1 MKSNLLNFLPDK
13 RKPNPWPFTWS
24 TENIVHARRRGR
36 NDSSLNVRLKPDRK
50 HCFVFLESNTFDFSI
65 FVLWHNFSR
74 NLPSAVSD
82 SFSENLINF
91 KHGMPLQCPK
101 VIFVNQIIGLSWREH
116 RFNLD
121 IPLCYLNNS
130 KLVPEKTFWGN
141 VILRKLTSPRFDM
154 GWSLHCREITK
165 QQFRFERT
173 FLSYRTE

>member
-1 MKSNLLNFLPDK
+1 M
-13 RKPNPWPFTWS
+13 
-24 TENIVHARRRGR
+24 
-36 NDSSLNVRLKPDRK
+36 
-50 HCFVFLESNTFDFSI
+50 
-65 FVLWHNFSR
+65 LWHNFSR

-141 VILRKLTSPRFDM
+141 VILRKLTSPRFDK
-154 GWSLHCREITK
+154 GWSLHWHCREITK
-165 QQFRFERT
+165 QQFRFQRT
-173 FLSYRTE
+173 FLSYRTELTKQTKRMCASDLYWNYEIEIVVYAAKSRTL